1 MVVCSSC
8 EFKLK
13 ANDDEDDPSNIK
25 VERYDRLE
33 SRYVITGDFSALQ
46 QMNTEYPIETRT
58 LVEKMLRIGD
68 VSDHDI
74 SERFLRF
81 YQDSTLQTL
90 VNDVELEYANMDD
103 INQGLRNA
111 FSNLR
116 EWIPNIPLPRVYT
129 QIGALDQSIVVG
141 DQTIGISLDK
151 YMGAKY
157 PIYKEFNY
165 SSEQLETM
173 NRSYIVPDC
182 ISFYLTSLYPLKNY
196 DTRTQLERDLHMG
209 KVMWVTNKAL
219 GSEIFDTDY
228 IRMINRYMKKHPDVT
243 IAQLLESDDYR
254 QFQ

>member
-1 MVVCSSC
+1 MSIHRSAPLIRVSS
-8 EFKLK
+8 
-13 ANDDEDDPSNIK
+13 
-25 VERYDRLE
+25 
-33 SRYVITGDFSALQ
+33 
-46 QMNTEYPIETRT
+46 
-58 LVEKMLRIGD
+58 
-68 VSDHDI
+68 
-74 SERFLRF
+74 
-81 YQDSTLQTL
+81 
-90 VNDVELEYANMDD
+90 
-103 INQGLRNA
+103 
-111 FSNLR
+111 
-116 EWIPNIPLPRVYT
+116 
-129 QIGALDQSIVVG
+129 G